1 MSIRTES
8 SWRPG
13 VPWRPSEHKGRG
25 FAGRGPR
32 GYTRPDARIREDVCD
47 GLTAHDEI
55 DASEIEVTVLEGE
68 VTLTGTVD
76 DAVAKA
82 LAEATAATCRGVRRV
97 RSRLWIRQEE
107 RGTAPEAGTRRA
119 D

>member
-13 VPWRPSEHKGRG
+13 TSGRPTEPRG
-25 FAGRGPR
+25 GFSGRGPR
-32 GYTRPDARIREDVCD
+32 DYTRSDARIREDICE

-68 VTLTGTVD
+68 VTLSGTVD

-82 LAEATAATCRGVRRV
+82 LAEASAACCSGVRKV

-107 RGTAPEAGTRRA
+107 RGAAHEAG
-119 D
+119 